1 MKTFTATQLNKS
13 PQEIFRAAKDNGT
26 VLIEHDRYDGRF
38 AIVWNPSY
46 SEEEVLAQIQQA
58 KSNPASHQ

>member
-26 VLIEHDRYDGRF
+26 VLIKHDRYDGCF